1 MKKTLFVL
9 LAICALL
16 SGCGTNPIFTMIPD
30 YGAGAL
36 NSVTIA
42 MSAATGS
49 DPVPLTSLA
58 VLPAKNPVIAWTDS
72 TGLAAAKLRVTVTL
86 VASGVSTVY
95 WQVYCPLAALTQVT
109 YGTTPA
115 GGTVVTAKKVL
126 GTGCYKIK
134 LETAPDFTVSSP
146 AVATCGTATLVV
158 Q

>member
-1 MKKTLFVL
+1 MLS
-9 LAICALL
+9 ALL
-16 SGCGTNPIFTMIPD
+16 SGCGTNPLFTMIPD

-36 NSVTIA
+36 NIVTLA
-42 MSAATGS
+42 MNVAADS

-72 TGLAAAKLRVTVTL
+72 TGQASTKLRVTVTL

-109 YGTTPA
+109 YGTTPS
-115 GGTVVTAKKVL
+115 GGTVVAAKKVL

-134 LETAPDFTVSSP
+134 VETAPSFSVSSP
-146 AVATCGTATLVV
+146 VVATVGTATLVV